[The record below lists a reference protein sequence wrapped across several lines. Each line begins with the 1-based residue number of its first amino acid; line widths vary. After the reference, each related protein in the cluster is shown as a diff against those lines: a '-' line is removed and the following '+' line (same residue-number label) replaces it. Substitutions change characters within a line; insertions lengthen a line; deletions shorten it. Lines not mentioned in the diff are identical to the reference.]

1 MKKLLGRIMLG
12 VTGWKYVPNNFDP
25 KKDKKTVL
33 ICVPHTSN
41 WDFFYA
47 LACFWIMEVPIR
59 MFIKDYYTKGV
70 FGFFFRSLGCIG
82 VDRSKRQNLVEYAT
96 NIINTTDS
104 IAIINTPE
112 GTRGYSDAWKQGFY
126 HIAKN
131 TNVPIVLAYAD
142 YKKKACGII
151 KLVHVEDKSFEQ
163 LLDEIAPYY
172 NAEMA
177 KFPENYNPKLY

>member
-1 MKKLLGRIMLG
+1 
-12 VTGWKYVPNNFDP
+12 
-25 KKDKKTVL
+25 KKTVL

-112 GTRGYSDAWKQGFY
+112 GTRGYSDGWKQGFY

-131 TNVPIVLAYAD
+131 ANVPIVLAYAD